1 MSQDGS
7 FTLSSLDSRDRELGQ
22 QPTATTTE
30 SAPFS
35 LAGPRVRTRP
45 ETRLEARPEKTQ
57 TRSHEATSFV
67 SREYQEHDPRHGEP
81 TNQPIWGLAAPLPRL
96 KRPGMEPRHSRT
108 ARRRSQ
114 QSPQRTESLGRP
126 PTQQST
132 QPSAPVGTE
141 AAPQV
146 EVTPDRHEGETK
158 QDATSR
164 EGEPR
169 GGPERQD
176 LLRRATTA
184 PGSTYHSEGYP
195 TVQPEDAIE
204 GRPSR
209 QEQELAREHIS
220 AQDQATS
227 QSSPSSQGRPSE
239 AGGSSLQRLRS
250 GSTTA
255 DVANQRTEDLVA
267 RPNMSWASESEV
279 ESARRRLQGLADTA
293 ADEPALSQHPPN
305 IDWEEY
311 HEAEKPDLPSQE
323 EQAKELEY
331 FNKWGKFRNKVRQ
344 PFAEF
349 LGTMVFMIIG
359 LCGSVVRTT
368 ASNDYGNLLT
378 AYLAWGFAVMIGIYI
393 AGGVSGGHL
402 NPSVSIM
409 LSVFRGFPWSLCWQ
423 YIVAQMLGAIVASAI
438 VYGLYKDAI
447 MDYSS
452 SDVARVGPAFWTTPR
467 DGLSATA
474 AFFTEFTATAIASG
488 SILALGDDRNSPPG
502 AGMHAFIIGLL
513 VSALCM
519 AFSYNTGTA
528 LNPARDFGP
537 RLITWAAGFGS
548 EVFTL
553 HNWWWIWGPW
563 GGTITGAL
571 VGAFFYDALI
581 FLGGESPVN
590 YPFSHSLTDRIKT
603 WKERRNVSK
612 MGRGKEAQEKAMK
625 AIENIA

>member
-7 FTLSSLDSRDRELGQ
+7 FTLSSQPSRDRELGQ
-22 QPTATTTE
+22 QPTVTTTQ
-30 SAPFS
+30 SAPYS

-45 ETRLEARPEKTQ
+45 ERTQ
-57 TRSHEATSFV
+57 TGNQEATSFV
-67 SREYQEHDPRHGEP
+67 SREYLEHDPRHGEP
-81 TNQPIWGLAAPLPRL
+81 TNQPIWGLAAPLPRV
-96 KRPGMEPRHSRT
+96 KRSGMERRQSRT
-108 ARRRSQ
+108 ARRGQ
-114 QSPQRTESLGRP
+114 QSPQRTESLRRP
-126 PTQQST
+126 PTQEST
-132 QPSAPVGTE
+132 QPSAPVGRA

-146 EVTPDRHEGETK
+146 EVTPERHEGETQ
-158 QDATSR
+158 QDATRR
-164 EGEPR
+164 EGEPQ
-169 GGPERQD
+169 GLPERQD

-184 PGSTYHSEGYP
+184 PRSTYQSEGYP
-195 TVQPEDAIE
+195 TVRPEDAID
-204 GRPSR
+204 GKPSR

-227 QSSPSSQGRPSE
+227 LTSPSSQGRLSA
-239 AGGSSLQRLRS
+239 AGGPSLQRLHS
-250 GSTTA
+250 GSTTP
-255 DVANQRTEDLVA
+255 DVADQRPQDLVA
-267 RPNMSWASESEV
+267 GPNMSWASESEV
-279 ESARRRLQGLADTA
+279 EAARRRLQGLADTA

-311 HEAEKPDLPSQE
+311 HQAEKPDLPSQE
-323 EQAKELEY
+323 EQPREPET
-331 FNKWGKFRNKVRQ
+331 FNKWGRFRNNFRQ

-349 LGTMVFMIIG
+349 LGTLAFMIIG

-368 ASNDYGNLLT
+368 ATNDYGNLLT
-378 AYLAWGFAVMIGIYI
+378 AYLVWGLAVMIGIYI

-447 MDYSS
+447 MDYAA

-553 HNWWWIWGPW
+553 HSWWWIWGPW
-563 GGTITGAL
+563 GGTISGAL
-571 VGAFFYDALI
+571 VGACFYDGLI
-581 FLGGESPVN
+581 FLGGESPIN
-590 YPFSHSLTDRIKT
+590 YPFEQGLTGRIKE

-612 MGRGKEAQEKAMK
+612 MGRGKDAQDDIRRKV
-625 AIENIA
+625 ENFA